1 MAKLTVYHKSAL
13 TGGASNALDGI
24 NGNLLL
30 DGDRAFTIVAGVF
43 RVYYLDADS
52 GLAES
57 SPDVIAPDSNP
68 GDKRWI
74 KCT

>member
-1 MAKLTVYHKSAL
+1 MSIRTIYHKTVL
-13 TGGASNALDGI
+13 TGGGSTALDGI
-24 NGNLLL
+24 DGSNLL
-30 DGDRAFTIVAGVF
+30 DGDRAFMVIAGVF
-43 RVYYLDADS
+43 TVYYLDADS

-57 SPDVIAPDSNP
+57 SPGIIAPDLNA